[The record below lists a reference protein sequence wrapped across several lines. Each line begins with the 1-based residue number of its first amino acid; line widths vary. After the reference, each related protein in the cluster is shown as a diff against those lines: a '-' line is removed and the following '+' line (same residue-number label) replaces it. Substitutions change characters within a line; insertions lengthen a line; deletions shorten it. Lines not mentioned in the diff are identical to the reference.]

1 MYALSYCAPRLIR
14 SRRQLRMLSLF
25 GPLDKS
31 GMMPILLTSTLRLI
45 QPEARTPRKQI
56 KLSVCLGLHRLGE
69 VRSHVN
75 LRNA

>member
-1 MYALSYCAPRLIR
+1 MYALSHCAPRIIR

-25 GPLDKS
+25 GALDKS
-31 GMMPILLTSTLRLI
+31 GVMPILLTSTLRLI
-45 QPEARTPRKQI
+45 PPEAQPPRKHI